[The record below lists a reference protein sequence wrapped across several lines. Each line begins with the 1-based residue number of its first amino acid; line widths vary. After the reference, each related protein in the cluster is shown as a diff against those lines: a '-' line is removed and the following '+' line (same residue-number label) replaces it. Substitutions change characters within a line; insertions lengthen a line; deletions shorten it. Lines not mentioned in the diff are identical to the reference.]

1 MCKKRAPTCKK
12 YTTTAGCGGNKY
24 ELRTRAAWTWTTPII
39 QSFISLAIQLRSL
52 RLQDYA
58 TFSQF
63 YKIIVF
69 RIVGDG
75 HQSSPRIPLLRT
87 HFCNCLFK
95 VDLEYITSER
105 RGMLFISCTFRVPE
119 KGNLDVIVFHEKG
132 ERTQQG
138 NLLARNLVQM
148 NSYGYIAAIAYLISA
163 FDYFQER

>member
-1 MCKKRAPTCKK
+1 MS
-12 YTTTAGCGGNKY
+12 Y
-24 ELRTRAAWTWTTPII
+24 EQEQLGLGQRQLSNPSFLY
-39 QSFISLAIQLRSL
+39 QSNYVRYEITKLL
-52 RLQDYA
+52 
-58 TFSQF
+58 SQF
-63 YKIIVF
+63 YKILVF
-69 RIVGDG
+69 EIAGDG
-75 HQSSPRIPLLRT
+75 HQSSPRILLLRT